1 MKYWVMSVKGA
12 QNAPQTAEA
21 ALNRQ
26 EIPEDVNP
34 SVGDSVFVFVGK
46 PFGAIRFRAVVS
58 EMTGGGRP
66 VFRVEEEYRLS
77 SALRA
82 PRIFLHGFNG
92 ATHRMFEI
100 REDFAQYVKTAS
112 GWSKAEDAAAAEAD
126 KMKGEAVKREF
137 LDALVGTFVIRRR
150 DRIMDPWEYLVR
162 RYFDLPDKTWSTQLY
177 RACPFKTREEA
188 EEYIRDVYGDHPQ
201 LVLNDYQVIEVRNSL
216 VASV

>member
-58 EMTGGGRP
+58 EMKWSGRP
-66 VFRVEEEYRLS
+66 VFRIAEEYRLS

-100 REDFAQYVKTAS
+100 SEDFAKYVQSAS
-112 GWSKAEDAAAAEAD
+112 GWGKAEDAAAAEAD
-126 KMKGEAVKREF
+126 KAKGEAVKKEF
-137 LDALVGTFVIRRR
+137 LGALVGTFVIRRR
-150 DRIMDPWEYLVR
+150 DRLLDPWEYLVK
-162 RYFDLPDKTWSTQLY
+162 RYFDLPDKVWSTQLY
-177 RACPFKTREEA
+177 RACPFETREEA
-188 EEYIRDVYGDHPQ
+188 EEYIRDVYGDHPMH
-201 LVLNDYQVIEVRNSL
+201 VLNDYQVIEVRNNMA
-216 VASV
+216 ASV